1 MMSPLSVRINRA
13 YDFLGNSL
21 HTLSHSLLFHLVDAV
36 EQVQREKVTA
46 AVADPVP
53 GIWAGICNAIESA
66 AGVNALI

>member
-21 HTLSHSLLFHLVDAV
+21 HSLSLCLLHLVDAV